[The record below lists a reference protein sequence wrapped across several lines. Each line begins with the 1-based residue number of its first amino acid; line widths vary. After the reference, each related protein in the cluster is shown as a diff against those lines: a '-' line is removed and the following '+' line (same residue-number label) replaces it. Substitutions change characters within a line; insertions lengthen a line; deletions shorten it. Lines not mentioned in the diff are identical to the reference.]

1 MRKDDIMKIE
11 DVINRINILYKKSKE
26 EGLTEQETL
35 EQKELRQRYIN
46 NVKTNFRAQLETI
59 EKK

>member
-1 MRKDDIMKIE
+1 MKIE